1 MKDKGKE
8 SGTKTMKRDRDNS
21 TQSLGSESDKM
32 LPLALTFLAGGRKSE
47 VKKASCLVVIL

>member
-1 MKDKGKE
+1 MKDKGKDT
-8 SGTKTMKRDRDNS
+8 GTKTMKSDRDNS

-32 LPLALTFLAGGRKSE
+32 LPLVLTFLAAGRKSE